1 MSITDDRT
9 ADTLGLL
16 HAVDGQPYDYG
27 GAGSAGRSYDCS
39 GIDCAVVRCMLG
51 DNPPQGFHDFST
63 ESWRLAEPAGVGPY
77 GMRPG
82 LGPQGTAVQLVFHH
96 GGGGPDSHTEG
107 FLWGKRFGSNG
118 AHGVFYDDPSRET
131 RIGYFDATPWYLPN
145 ELIGSHGNPNLSGR
159 GGAAPPPPPT
169 GGTVPAPLSI
179 TQGMGPNPNGSQI
192 IDSDREISAAAV
204 KAAGYRGRQWYLAR
218 PNGGA
223 AGGSLT
229 PGRWHEYNAAGLE
242 QGLNYERDT
251 GDWMADGYQAGVD
264 AGHWIADRVAE
275 LRAGGVQGIRY
286 VHLSADSHFND
297 PNALARVLDC
307 LRGAQSVIGPMARAG
322 YGFLEFI
329 DAARNAGLVD
339 VTWQCGAKSDLR
351 PGVQVYQRNNDNDV
365 IAGVTVDCNDVMAPD
380 WGQINPSTPTAT
392 PVLGGLVSDLT
403 PDEQHEVLFA
413 LRDIRMQLCGSQNP
427 GEFPGFGQL
436 GVVNGDGTPGAPR
449 TVVDA
454 LGSLLNVPNPYSKQL
469 EPAGQALGF
478 LEQRTTGHTDYWGK
492 QIMAALA
499 SNPAVSPDVKAAVL
513 AQLATLSI
521 TLTPK
526 AV

>member
-1 MSITDDRT
+1 M
-9 ADTLGLL
+9 
-16 HAVDGQPYDYG
+16 
-27 GAGSAGRSYDCS
+27 
-39 GIDCAVVRCMLG
+39 
-51 DNPPQGFHDFST
+51 
-63 ESWRLAEPAGVGPY
+63 
-77 GMRPG
+77 
-82 LGPQGTAVQLVFHH
+82 
-96 GGGGPDSHTEG
+96 
-107 FLWGKRFGSNG
+107 
-118 AHGVFYDDPSRET
+118 
-131 RIGYFDATPWYLPN
+131 
-145 ELIGSHGNPNLSGR
+145 
-159 GGAAPPPPPT
+159 
-169 GGTVPAPLSI
+169 
-179 TQGMGPNPNGSQI
+179 
-192 IDSDREISAAAV
+192 
-204 KAAGYRGRQWYLAR
+204 
-218 PNGGA
+218 
-223 AGGSLT
+223 
-229 PGRWHEYNAAGLE
+229 E

-339 VTWQCGAKSDLR
+339 VTWQCGSKSDLR

-413 LRDIRMQLCGSQNP
+413 LRDIRWQLCGSPTP
-427 GEFPGFGQL
+427 GECPGWAQL
-436 GVVNGDGTPGAPR
+436 GVVNGDGTPGGPR
-449 TVVDA
+449 TIVDA

-478 LEQRTTGHTDYWGK
+478 LEQRTTGHADYWGS

-499 SNPAVSPDVKAAVL
+499 SNPAVSPDIKAAVL

-526 AV
+526 AA

>member
-1 MSITDDRT
+1 VTIIEDRT

-27 GAGSAGRSYDCS
+27 GAGEAGRSFDCS
-39 GIDCAVVRCMLG
+39 GLVDAVVRCMLG
-51 DNPPQGFHDFST
+51 DVPPTGHHDFST

-77 GMRPG
+77 GTRPG
-82 LGPQGTAVQLVFHH
+82 LGPDGTAVQILFHH

-118 AHGVFYDDPSRET
+118 SHGVFYDDPSRET

-145 ELIGSHGNPNLSGR
+145 ELIGSHGNPDLSGR
-159 GGAAPPPPPT
+159 GGAAPIPAPT
-169 GGTVPAPLSI
+169 GGTVSAQLVVTPGL
-179 TQGMGPNPNGSQI
+179 GGNPNGSQLVDVGGALPNSVI
-192 IDSDREISAAAV
+192 RD
-204 KAAGYRGRQWYLAR
+204 AGYRGRAWYLAR
-218 PNGGA
+218 PNGSYGDGNATA
-223 AGGSLT
+223 ARL
-229 PGRWHEYNAAGLE
+229 LE
-242 QGLNYERDT
+242 AQGMGHDVYLNYERDAPT
-251 GDWMADGYQAGVD
+251 WMTEGWQAGVD
-264 AGHWIADRVAE
+264 AGHWIVDRVAE
-275 LRAGGVQGIRY
+275 LRNGGVQGIR
-286 VHLSADSHFND
+286 VVALSADAHMSAGD
-297 PNALARVLDC
+297 LDQVVAC
-307 LRGAQSVIGPMARAG
+307 LRGAQSVAGPLARG
-322 YGFLEFI
+322 IYGFVETMDRI
-329 DAARNAGLVD
+329 HAEGLAD
-339 VTWQCGAKSDLR
+339 FYWQCGSKADLR
-351 PGVQVYQRNNDNDV
+351 PWVQLYQRNNDNDT
-365 IAGVTVDCNDVMAPD
+365 IGGVTVDCNDVMAAD
-380 WGQINPSTPTAT
+380 YGQINPSTSTAT

-413 LRDIRMQLCGSQNP
+413 LRDIRMQLCGSATP
-427 GEFPGFGQL
+427 GEYPGFGQL

-492 QIMAALA
+492 QVMGALA